1 MIKIQRIAKG
11 RGIPLYK
18 GYYNNNN
25 KYNSVLYFNVLTRQL
40 QRPITESAQTHR
52 NKNKLK

>member
-18 GYYNNNN
+18 GYNNNN
-25 KYNSVLYFNVLTRQL
+25 NNNSMEQS
-40 QRPITESAQTHR
+40 P
-52 NKNKLK
+52 